1 MNKLTLRDV
10 DVQGQRVLCRVDFN
24 VPIKEGA
31 VKDDTRI
38 RAALPTIRHLL
49 DHDAAVVLMSHLG
62 RPKARGFEA
71 RYTLKPA
78 ADRLAELLGKPV
90 RFSPDCA
97 SDAAVA
103 EARALKPG
111 EVLVVEN
118 TRFYADEGK
127 AAWLPEDATDEQKK
141 AGKAEAKRLQAELA
155 EKLARLGDGEIF
167 VNDAFGSA
175 HRAHASTAL
184 VCQFY
189 KKNVAGFLLEKE
201 LDYLGRALANP
212 ERPFVA
218 ILGGAKVS
226 DKVNVIRNL
235 LSKVDALIVG
245 GAMAYTFYL
254 AKKLPVGDSLVE
266 PDKADL
272 ARELL
277 AEAEKKGVRL
287 LLPMDH
293 VVADRFDAAART
305 QVVGEA
311 GIEAGWRALD
321 IGPKTAEA
329 FAQTIRGAKTVV
341 WNGPMGCFEM
351 KPFAAG
357 TLAVAKAVAE
367 TQCLSIVGGGDSVA
381 AVNQSGLA
389 DRMSHIST
397 GGGASLE
404 FLEGKT
410 LPGVAALTDRSA

>member
-1 MNKLTLRDV
+1 MNKLTIRDV
-10 DVQGQRVLCRVDFN
+10 EVKGRRVLCRVDFN
-24 VPIKEGA
+24 VPIKDGKVA
-31 VKDDTRI
+31 DDTRI
-38 RAALPTIRHLL
+38 RAALPTIRYVL
-49 DHDAAVVLMSHLG
+49 DHGGSLVLMSHLG
-62 RPKARGFEA
+62 RPKAKGFEA
-71 RYTLKPA
+71 KYSLKPA
-78 ADRLAELLGKPV
+78 ADRLAELLGRPV
-90 RFSPDCA
+90 QFAPDCA

-103 EARALKPG
+103 QARALKPG

-127 AAWLPEDATDEQKK
+127 AAWLPEDATEEQKK
-141 AGKAEAKRLQAELA
+141 AGKAEAKKLQAELA

-184 VCQFY
+184 VCKYY
-189 KKNVAGFLLEKE
+189 KKNVAGFLMEKE
-201 LDYLGRALANP
+201 IDYLSRALERP

-226 DKVNVIRNL
+226 DKVNVIQNL
-235 LSKVDALIVG
+235 LTKVDTLIIG

-254 AKKLPVGDSLVE
+254 AKGLPVGDSLVE
-266 PDKADL
+266 PDKVDL
-272 ARELL
+272 AKTLL
-277 AEAEKKGVRL
+277 EQAQKAGVRL
-287 LLPMDH
+287 LLPVDH
-293 VVADRFDAAART
+293 VVADKFDAAANT
-305 QVVGEA
+305 KVVGEA
-311 GIEAGWRALD
+311 DIPAGWRALD
-321 IGPKTAEA
+321 IGPKTIELFVAA
-329 FAQTIRGAKTVV
+329 IRGAKTVV

-357 TLAVAKAVAE
+357 TMALAKAIAE
-367 TQCLSIVGGGDSVA
+367 TKCLSIVGGGDSVA

-404 FLEGKT
+404 FLEGKA
-410 LPGVAALTDRSA
+410 LPGVAALTDK

>member
-1 MNKLTLRDV
+1 MMNKLTLRDV
-10 DVQGQRVLCRVDFN
+10 NVKGRRVLCRVDFN
-24 VPIKEGA
+24 VPVKEGK
-31 VKDDTRI
+31 VGDDTRI
-38 RAALPTIRHLL
+38 RAALPTIRHIL
-49 DHDAAVVLMSHLG
+49 DQGASLVLMSHLG
-62 RPKARGFEA
+62 RPKAKGFEA
-71 RYTLKPA
+71 KYSLQPVAT
-78 ADRLAELLGKPV
+78 RLAELLGHPV
-90 RFSPDCA
+90 AFAPDCA

-103 EARALKPG
+103 QAQALKLG
-111 EVLVVEN
+111 EVLLVEN

-127 AAWLPEDATDEQKK
+127 AAWLPDDATEEQKK
-141 AGKAEAKRLQAELA
+141 AGKAEAKKLQAELA
-155 EKLARLGDGEIF
+155 AKLARLGDGEVF

-184 VCQFY
+184 VCKYY
-189 KKNVAGFLLEKE
+189 KKNVAGFLMEKE
-201 LDYLGRALANP
+201 IEYLGRALASP

-226 DKVNVIRNL
+226 DKVNVIQNL
-235 LSKVDALIVG
+235 LAKVDALILG

-272 ARELL
+272 ARDLL
-277 AEAEKKGVRL
+277 AQAQARGIKL
-287 LLPMDH
+287 LLPIDH
-293 VVADRFDAAART
+293 VVADKFDAAART
-305 QVVGEA
+305 KIVDES
-311 GIEAGWRALD
+311 GIEPGWRALD
-321 IGPKTAEA
+321 IGPKTVEL

-357 TLAVAKAVAE
+357 TMAVAQAIAN
-367 TQCLSIVGGGDSVA
+367 TRCLSIIGGGDSVA

-389 DRMSHIST
+389 DKMTHIST

-404 FLEGKT
+404 FLEGKE
-410 LPGVAALTDRSA
+410 LPGVAALTDK